1 MLRPADMRIP
11 CRNVVRTSGRLASV
25 SVTSHDVARLAGVSQ
40 ATVSRAL
47 RHDARVTEATQR
59 RVREAAD
66 ALGYVTSE
74 LGRGLS
80 TRSTRRIALVAELEN
95 TLYHQL
101 MAPIHDELLERGY
114 RMSLLAERGEDST
127 LSERLLDRSVDGAIL
142 MTTRLNSTLPLALE
156 RRRLP
161 FVLLNRISDLVDAP
175 SVSADN
181 LGGARNAAE
190 LLVRQ
195 GHSRVGAIFGPSD
208 TSTARDRE
216 AGFRDALDEAGIAL
230 PSRRLFRGEYD
241 HAAGRLGLETLVG
254 ASDPP
259 TAIFCANDFIAIGAL
274 NRATQ
279 LGMTVPDDVA
289 VMGFDDID
297 MAAWPAFQLTTVHNP
312 LLEMARH
319 AATLL
324 VNLVEGRT
332 SEVTRAIY
340 PTNVVVRQTHG

>member
-1 MLRPADMRIP
+1 M
-11 CRNVVRTSGRLASV
+11 

-47 RHDARVTEATQR
+47 RHDARVADATKR
-59 RVREAAD
+59 RIREAAD

-74 LGRGLS
+74 LGRGLA
-80 TRSTRRIALVAELEN
+80 TRSTRRIALVVELEN

-101 MAPIHDELLERGY
+101 MAPIHDELLGRGY
-114 RMSLLAERGEDST
+114 RMTLLAERGEDST
-127 LSERLLDRSVDGAIL
+127 LPERLLDRSVDGAIL
-142 MTTRLNSTLPLALE
+142 MTTRLHSTLPLALE
-156 RRRLP
+156 RQRLP
-161 FVLLNRISDLVDAP
+161 FVFLNRISDLVDAP

-181 LGGARNAAE
+181 VGGARNAAE
-190 LLVRQ
+190 LLVTH
-195 GHSRVGAIFGPSD
+195 GHTRVGAILGPFD

-216 AGFRDALDEAGIAL
+216 GGFRDALDDAGIPL

-241 HAAGRLGLETLVG
+241 HAGGRLGLETLVTRP
-254 ASDPP
+254 DPP

-274 NRATQ
+274 NMATQ

-319 AATLL
+319 AATQL
-324 VNLVEGRT
+324 VDLVEGRHP
-332 SEVTRAIY
+332 EVVREVF